1 MKLINQIKGEFTLV
15 NTYIFG
21 HKNPDTDTIASA
33 LVMQDLQKELG
44 NDVQA
49 VRLGEVSEET
59 QYVLDYFKVEAPSM
73 LETPLAGKDAILVDH
88 NEFQQ
93 SADDITDANITMVVD
108 HHRISNFET
117 AAPLYYRAEPVGC
130 TTTILKK
137 MYEEHNVE
145 IKPEIAG
152 LMISAIISDTLLF
165 KSPTCTTQD
174 IQAAES
180 LSTIANV
187 DLETYGLEM
196 LKAGASVKGKSPSDL
211 LNMDAKSFN
220 MDDKIVRIAQVNTVD
235 VNEVLDIQTD
245 VEHEMNSITSTEQYD
260 LFVFV
265 ITDILNSDST
275 IIALGKEQAIV
286 EQAFNT
292 TLNNNVA
299 FLPGVVSR
307 KKQVVP
313 PIDKLLGK

>member
-1 MKLINQIKGEFTLV
+1 MV
-15 NTYIFG
+15 NTFIFG

-33 LVMQDLQKELG
+33 LVMEDLQKELG

-49 VRLGEVSEET
+49 ARLGDVSDET
-59 QYVLDYFKVEAPSM
+59 QFALDYFKVQAPAL
-73 LETPLAGKDAILVDH
+73 LETPLKDKDVILVDH

-93 SADDITDANITMVVD
+93 SADDITDATITMVVD

-137 MYEEHNVE
+137 MYEENGIE

-165 KSPTCTTQD
+165 KSPTCTEQD
-174 IQAAES
+174 KQACEA
-180 LSTIANV
+180 LAKIANV
-187 DLETYGLEM
+187 DLNEYGLEM
-196 LKAGASVKGKSPSDL
+196 LKAGASVKGKSPEFL

-220 MDDKIVRIAQVNTVD
+220 MGDKVVRIAQVNTVD
-235 VNEVLDIQTD
+235 VNEVLEIQED
-245 VEHEMNSITSTEQYD
+245 VENEINAIIAKEQYD

-275 IIALGKEQAIV
+275 AIVLGKEQQV
-286 EQAFNT
+286 VTKAFNT
-292 TLNNNVA
+292 ELNGNVA
-299 FLPGVVSR
+299 VLPGVVSR

-313 PIDKLLGK
+313 PIDELLGK

>member
-1 MKLINQIKGEFTLV
+1 MV
-15 NTYIFG
+15 NTFIFG

-33 LVMQDLQKELG
+33 LVMEDLQKELG
-44 NDVQA
+44 NDVQTA
-49 VRLGEVSEET
+49 RLGDVSDET
-59 QYVLDYFKVEAPSM
+59 QFALDYFKVQAPAL
-73 LETPLAGKDAILVDH
+73 LETPLKGKDVILVDH

-93 SADDITDANITMVVD
+93 SADDITDATITMVVD

-137 MYEEHNVE
+137 MYEENGIE

-165 KSPTCTTQD
+165 KSPTCTEQD
-174 IQAAES
+174 KQACEA
-180 LSTIANV
+180 LAKIANV
-187 DLETYGLEM
+187 DLNEYGLEM
-196 LKAGASVKGKSPSDL
+196 LKAGASVKGKSPEFL

-220 MDDKIVRIAQVNTVD
+220 MGDKVVRIAQVNTVD
-235 VNEVLDIQTD
+235 VNEVLEIQED
-245 VEHEMNSITSTEQYD
+245 VENEINAIIAKEQYD

-275 IIALGKEQAIV
+275 AIALGKEQQV
-286 EQAFNT
+286 VTKAFNT
-292 TLNNNVA
+292 ELNGNVA
-299 FLPGVVSR
+299 VLPGVVSR

-313 PIDKLLGK
+313 PIDELLGK

>member
-1 MKLINQIKGEFTLV
+1 MV
-15 NTYIFG
+15 NTFIFG

-33 LVMQDLQKELG
+33 LVMEDLQKELG
-44 NDVQA
+44 NEVQA
-49 VRLGEVSEET
+49 ARLGDVSDET
-59 QYVLDYFKVEAPSM
+59 QFALDYFKVQAPAL
-73 LETPLAGKDAILVDH
+73 LETPLKDKDVILVDH

-93 SADDITDANITMVVD
+93 SADDISDATITMVVD

-137 MYEEHNVE
+137 MYEENGIE

-165 KSPTCTTQD
+165 KSPTCTEQD
-174 IQAAES
+174 KQACEA
-180 LSTIANV
+180 LAKIANV
-187 DLETYGLEM
+187 DLNEYGLEM
-196 LKAGASVKGKSPSDL
+196 LKAGASVKGKSPEFL

-220 MDDKIVRIAQVNTVD
+220 MGDKVVRIAQVNTVD
-235 VNEVLDIQTD
+235 VNEVLEIQED
-245 VEHEMNSITSTEQYD
+245 VENEINAIIAKEQYD

-275 IIALGKEQAIV
+275 AIALGKEQQV
-286 EQAFNT
+286 VTKAFNT
-292 TLNNNVA
+292 ELNGNVA
-299 FLPGVVSR
+299 VLPGVVSR

-313 PIDKLLGK
+313 PIDELLGK

>member
-1 MKLINQIKGEFTLV
+1 MV
-15 NTYIFG
+15 NTFIFG

-33 LVMQDLQKELG
+33 LVMEDLQKERG

-49 VRLGEVSEET
+49 ARLGDVSDET
-59 QYVLDYFKVEAPSM
+59 QFALDYFKVQAPAL
-73 LETPLAGKDAILVDH
+73 LETPLKGKDVILVDH

-93 SADDITDANITMVVD
+93 SADDITDATITMVVD

-137 MYEEHNVE
+137 MYEENGIE

-165 KSPTCTTQD
+165 KSPTCTEQD
-174 IQAAES
+174 KQACEA
-180 LSTIANV
+180 LAKIANV
-187 DLETYGLEM
+187 DLNEYGLEM
-196 LKAGASVKGKSPSDL
+196 LKAGASVKGKSPEFL

-220 MDDKIVRIAQVNTVD
+220 MGDKVVRIAQVNTVD
-235 VNEVLDIQTD
+235 VNEVLEIQED
-245 VEHEMNSITSTEQYD
+245 VENEINAIIAKEQYD

-275 IIALGKEQAIV
+275 AITLGKEQQV
-286 EQAFNT
+286 VTKAFNT
-292 TLNNNVA
+292 ELNGNVA
-299 FLPGVVSR
+299 VLPGVVSR

-313 PIDKLLGK
+313 PIDELLGK

>member
-1 MKLINQIKGEFTLV
+1 MV
-15 NTYIFG
+15 NTFIFG

-33 LVMQDLQKELG
+33 LVMEDLQKELG

-49 VRLGEVSEET
+49 ARLGDVSDET
-59 QYVLDYFKVEAPSM
+59 QFALDYFKVQAPAL
-73 LETPLAGKDAILVDH
+73 LETPLKDKNVILVDH

-93 SADDITDANITMVVD
+93 SADDITDATITMVVD

-137 MYEEHNVE
+137 MYEENGIE

-165 KSPTCTTQD
+165 KSPTCTEQD
-174 IQAAES
+174 KQACEA
-180 LSTIANV
+180 LAKIANV
-187 DLETYGLEM
+187 DLNEYGLEM
-196 LKAGASVKGKSPSDL
+196 LKAGASVKGKSPEFL

-220 MDDKIVRIAQVNTVD
+220 MGDKVVRIAQVNTVD
-235 VNEVLDIQTD
+235 VNEVLEIQED
-245 VEHEMNSITSTEQYD
+245 VENEINAIIAKEQYD

-265 ITDILNSDST
+265 ITDILNSNST
-275 IIALGKEQAIV
+275 AIALGKEQQV
-286 EQAFNT
+286 VTKAFNT
-292 TLNNNVA
+292 ELNGNVA
-299 FLPGVVSR
+299 VLPGVVSR

-313 PIDKLLGK
+313 PIDELLGK

>member
-1 MKLINQIKGEFTLV
+1 MV
-15 NTYIFG
+15 NTFIFG

-33 LVMQDLQKELG
+33 LVMEDLQKELG

-49 VRLGEVSEET
+49 ARLGDVSDET
-59 QYVLDYFKVEAPSM
+59 QFALDYFKVQAPAL
-73 LETPLAGKDAILVDH
+73 LETPLKDKDVILVDH

-93 SADDITDANITMVVD
+93 SADDISDATITMVVD

-137 MYEEHNVE
+137 MYEENGVE

-165 KSPTCTTQD
+165 KSPTCTEQD
-174 IQAAES
+174 KKACEA
-180 LSTIANV
+180 LAKIANV
-187 DLETYGLEM
+187 DLNEYGLEM
-196 LKAGASVKGKSPSDL
+196 LKAGASVKGKSPEFL

-220 MDDKIVRIAQVNTVD
+220 MGDKVVGIAQVNTVD
-235 VNEVLDIQTD
+235 VNEVLEIQED
-245 VEHEMNSITSTEQYD
+245 VENEINAIIAKEQYD

-275 IIALGKEQAIV
+275 AIALGKEQQV
-286 EQAFNT
+286 VTKAFNT
-292 TLNNNVA
+292 ELNGNVA
-299 FLPGVVSR
+299 VLPGVVSR

-313 PIDKLLGK
+313 PIDELLGK

>member
-1 MKLINQIKGEFTLV
+1 MV
-15 NTYIFG
+15 NTFIFG

-33 LVMQDLQKELG
+33 LVMEDLQKELG

-49 VRLGEVSEET
+49 ARLGDVSDET
-59 QYVLDYFKVEAPSM
+59 QFALDYFKVQAPAL
-73 LETPLAGKDAILVDH
+73 LETPLKDKDVILVDH

-93 SADDITDANITMVVD
+93 SADDITDATITMVVD

-137 MYEEHNVE
+137 MYEENGVE

-165 KSPTCTTQD
+165 KSPTCTEQD
-174 IQAAES
+174 KQACEA
-180 LSTIANV
+180 LAKIANV
-187 DLETYGLEM
+187 DLNEYGLEM
-196 LKAGASVKGKSPSDL
+196 LKAGASVKGKSPEFL

-220 MDDKIVRIAQVNTVD
+220 MGDKVVRIAQVNTVD
-235 VNEVLDIQTD
+235 VNEVLEIQED
-245 VEHEMNSITSTEQYD
+245 VENEINAIIAKEQYD

-275 IIALGKEQAIV
+275 AIALGKEQQV
-286 EQAFNT
+286 VTKAFNT
-292 TLNNNVA
+292 ELNGNVA
-299 FLPGVVSR
+299 VLPGVVSR

-313 PIDKLLGK
+313 PIDELLGK

>member
-1 MKLINQIKGEFTLV
+1 MV
-15 NTYIFG
+15 NTFIFG

-33 LVMQDLQKELG
+33 LVMEDLQKELG

-49 VRLGEVSEET
+49 ARLGDVSDET
-59 QYVLDYFKVEAPSM
+59 QFALDYFKVQAPAL
-73 LETPLAGKDAILVDH
+73 LETPLKDKNVILVDH

-93 SADDITDANITMVVD
+93 SADDITDATITMVVD

-137 MYEEHNVE
+137 MYEEKGIE

-165 KSPTCTTQD
+165 KSPTCTEQD
-174 IQAAES
+174 KQSCEALAK
-180 LSTIANV
+180 IANV
-187 DLETYGLEM
+187 DLNEYGLEM
-196 LKAGASVKGKSPSDL
+196 LKAGASVKGKSPEFL

-220 MDDKIVRIAQVNTVD
+220 MGDKVVRIAQVNTVD
-235 VNEVLDIQTD
+235 VNEVLEIQED
-245 VEHEMNSITSTEQYD
+245 VENEINAIIAKEQYD

-275 IIALGKEQAIV
+275 AIALGKEQQV
-286 EQAFNT
+286 VTKAFNT
-292 TLNNNVA
+292 ELNGNVA
-299 FLPGVVSR
+299 VLPGVVSR

-313 PIDKLLGK
+313 PIDELLGK

>member
-1 MKLINQIKGEFTLV
+1 LV
-15 NTYIFG
+15 NTFIFG

-33 LVMQDLQKELG
+33 LVMEDLQKELG

-49 VRLGEVSEET
+49 ARLGDVSDET
-59 QYVLDYFKVEAPSM
+59 QFALDYFKVQAPAL
-73 LETPLAGKDAILVDH
+73 LETPLKDKNVILVDH

-93 SADDITDANITMVVD
+93 SADDITDATITMVVD

-137 MYEEHNVE
+137 MYEENGIE

-165 KSPTCTTQD
+165 KSPTCTEQD
-174 IQAAES
+174 KQACEA
-180 LSTIANV
+180 LAKIANV
-187 DLETYGLEM
+187 DLNEYGLEM
-196 LKAGASVKGKSPSDL
+196 LKAGASVKGKSPEFL

-220 MDDKIVRIAQVNTVD
+220 MGDKVVRIAQVNTVD
-235 VNEVLDIQTD
+235 VNEVLEIQED
-245 VEHEMNSITSTEQYD
+245 VENEINAIIAKEQYD

-275 IIALGKEQAIV
+275 AIALGKEQQV
-286 EQAFNT
+286 VTKAFNT
-292 TLNNNVA
+292 ELNGNVA
-299 FLPGVVSR
+299 VLPGVVSR

-313 PIDKLLGK
+313 PIDELLGK

>member
-1 MKLINQIKGEFTLV
+1 MV
-15 NTYIFG
+15 NTLIFG

-44 NDVQA
+44 NDVEA
-49 VRLGEVSEET
+49 VRLGEVSDET
-59 QYVLDYFKVEAPSM
+59 QFALDYFKVEAPSL
-73 LETPLAGKDAILVDH
+73 LETSVKDREVILVDH

-93 SADDITDANITMVVD
+93 SADDIADATVTMVVD

-137 MYEEHNVE
+137 MYEEQNIE

-165 KSPTCTTQD
+165 KSPTCTEED
-174 IQAAES
+174 IKASEA
-180 LSTIANV
+180 LAKIANV
-187 DLETYGLEM
+187 DLNEYGLEM
-196 LKAGASVKGKSPSDL
+196 LKAGASVKGKSPEFL

-220 MDDKIVRIAQVNTVD
+220 MDDKVVRVAQVNTVD
-235 VNEVLDIQTD
+235 VNEVLEIKED
-245 VEHEMNSITSTEQYD
+245 VENEINKIIANEQYD
-260 LFVFV
+260 LFVFI

-275 IIALGKEQAIV
+275 VIALGKEQQAV
-286 EQAFNT
+286 EKAFSTKLENNQA
-292 TLNNNVA
+292 LLA
-299 FLPGVVSR
+299 GVVSR

-313 PIDKLLGK
+313 PIDDVLGK

>member
-1 MKLINQIKGEFTLV
+1 MV
-15 NTYIFG
+15 NTFIFG

-33 LVMQDLQKELG
+33 LVMEDLQKELG

-49 VRLGEVSEET
+49 ARLGDVSDET
-59 QYVLDYFKVEAPSM
+59 QFALDYFKVQAPAL
-73 LETPLAGKDAILVDH
+73 LETPLKDKNVILVDH

-93 SADDITDANITMVVD
+93 SADDITDATITIVVD

-137 MYEEHNVE
+137 MYEENGIE

-165 KSPTCTTQD
+165 KSPTCTEQD
-174 IQAAES
+174 KQACEA
-180 LSTIANV
+180 LAKIANV
-187 DLETYGLEM
+187 DLNEYGLEM
-196 LKAGASVKGKSPSDL
+196 LKAGASVKGKSPEFL

-220 MDDKIVRIAQVNTVD
+220 MGDKIVRIAQVNTVD
-235 VNEVLDIQTD
+235 VNEVLEIQED
-245 VEHEMNSITSTEQYD
+245 VENEINAIIAKEQYD

-275 IIALGKEQAIV
+275 AIALGKEQQV
-286 EQAFNT
+286 VTKAFNT
-292 TLNNNVA
+292 ELNGNVA
-299 FLPGVVSR
+299 VLPGVVSR

-313 PIDKLLGK
+313 PIDELLGK

>member
-1 MKLINQIKGEFTLV
+1 MV
-15 NTYIFG
+15 NTFIFG

-33 LVMQDLQKELG
+33 LVMEDLQKELG

-49 VRLGEVSEET
+49 ARLGDVSDET
-59 QYVLDYFKVEAPSM
+59 QFALDYFKVQAPAL
-73 LETPLAGKDAILVDH
+73 LETPLKDKDVILVDH

-93 SADDITDANITMVVD
+93 SADDISDATITMVVD

-137 MYEEHNVE
+137 MYEEKGIE

-165 KSPTCTTQD
+165 KSPTCTEQD
-174 IQAAES
+174 KQACEA
-180 LSTIANV
+180 LAKIANV
-187 DLETYGLEM
+187 DLNEYGLEM
-196 LKAGASVKGKSPSDL
+196 LKAGASVKGKSPEFL

-220 MDDKIVRIAQVNTVD
+220 MGDKVVRIAQVNTVD
-235 VNEVLDIQTD
+235 VNEVLEIQED
-245 VEHEMNSITSTEQYD
+245 VENEINAIIAKEQYD

-275 IIALGKEQAIV
+275 AIALGKEQQV
-286 EQAFNT
+286 VTKAFNT
-292 TLNNNVA
+292 ELNGNVA
-299 FLPGVVSR
+299 VLPGVVSR

-313 PIDKLLGK
+313 PIDELLGK

>member
-1 MKLINQIKGEFTLV
+1 MV
-15 NTYIFG
+15 NTFIFG

-33 LVMQDLQKELG
+33 LVMEDLQKELG

-49 VRLGEVSEET
+49 ARLGDVSDET
-59 QYVLDYFKVEAPSM
+59 QFALDYFKVQAPAL
-73 LETPLAGKDAILVDH
+73 LETPLKDKNVILVDH

-93 SADDITDANITMVVD
+93 SADDITDATITMVVD

-137 MYEEHNVE
+137 MYEENGVE

-165 KSPTCTTQD
+165 KSPTCTEQD
-174 IQAAES
+174 KKACEA
-180 LSTIANV
+180 LAKIANV
-187 DLETYGLEM
+187 DLNEYGLEM
-196 LKAGASVKGKSPSDL
+196 LKAGASVKGKSPEFL

-220 MDDKIVRIAQVNTVD
+220 MGDKVVRIAQVNTVD
-235 VNEVLDIQTD
+235 VNEVLEIQED
-245 VEHEMNSITSTEQYD
+245 VENEINAIIAKEQYD

-275 IIALGKEQAIV
+275 AIALGKEQQV
-286 EQAFNT
+286 VTKAFNT
-292 TLNNNVA
+292 ELNGNVA
-299 FLPGVVSR
+299 VLPGVVSR

-313 PIDKLLGK
+313 PIDELLGK

>member
-1 MKLINQIKGEFTLV
+1 MV
-15 NTYIFG
+15 NTFIFG

-33 LVMQDLQKELG
+33 LVMEDLQKELG

-49 VRLGEVSEET
+49 ARLGDVSDET
-59 QYVLDYFKVEAPSM
+59 QFALDYFKVQAPAL
-73 LETPLAGKDAILVDH
+73 LETPLKGKDVILVDH

-93 SADDITDANITMVVD
+93 SADDITDATITMVVD

-137 MYEEHNVE
+137 MYEENGIE

-165 KSPTCTTQD
+165 KSPTCTEQD
-174 IQAAES
+174 KQACEA
-180 LSTIANV
+180 LAKIANV
-187 DLETYGLEM
+187 DLNEYGLEM
-196 LKAGASVKGKSPSDL
+196 LKAGASVKGKSPEFL

-220 MDDKIVRIAQVNTVD
+220 MGDKVVRIAQVNTVD
-235 VNEVLDIQTD
+235 VNEVLEIQED
-245 VEHEMNSITSTEQYD
+245 VENEINAIIAKEQYD

-275 IIALGKEQAIV
+275 AITLGKEQQV
-286 EQAFNT
+286 VTKAFNT
-292 TLNNNVA
+292 ELNGNVA
-299 FLPGVVSR
+299 VLPGVVSR

-313 PIDKLLGK
+313 PIDELLGK

>member
-1 MKLINQIKGEFTLV
+1 MV
-15 NTYIFG
+15 NTFIFG

-33 LVMQDLQKELG
+33 LVMEDLQKELG

-49 VRLGEVSEET
+49 ARLGDVSDET
-59 QYVLDYFKVEAPSM
+59 QFVLDYFKVQAPAL
-73 LETPLAGKDAILVDH
+73 LETPLKDKEIILVDH

-93 SADDITDANITMVVD
+93 SADDISEATITMVVD

-137 MYEEHNVE
+137 MYEENSIE

-165 KSPTCTTQD
+165 KSPTCTEQD
-174 IQAAES
+174 KQACEA
-180 LSTIANV
+180 LAKIANV
-187 DLETYGLEM
+187 DLNEYGLEM
-196 LKAGASVKGKSPSDL
+196 LKAGASVKGKSPEFL

-220 MDDKIVRIAQVNTVD
+220 MGDKVVRIAQVNTVD
-235 VNEVLDIQTD
+235 VNEVLEIQEE
-245 VEHEMNSITSTEQYD
+245 VENEINAIIAKEQYD

-275 IIALGKEQAIV
+275 AIALGKEQQV
-286 EQAFNT
+286 VTKAFNT
-292 TLNNNVA
+292 ELNGNVA
-299 FLPGVVSR
+299 VLPGVVSR

-313 PIDKLLGK
+313 PINELLSK

>member
-1 MKLINQIKGEFTLV
+1 MV
-15 NTYIFG
+15 NTFIFG

-33 LVMQDLQKELG
+33 LVMEDLQKELG

-49 VRLGEVSEET
+49 ARLGDVSDET
-59 QYVLDYFKVEAPSM
+59 QFALDYFKVQAPAL
-73 LETPLAGKDAILVDH
+73 LETPLKDKNVILVDH

-93 SADDITDANITMVVD
+93 SADDITDATITMVVD

-117 AAPLYYRAEPVGC
+117 VAPLYYRAEPVGC

-137 MYEEHNVE
+137 MYEENGVE

-165 KSPTCTTQD
+165 KSPTCTEQD
-174 IQAAES
+174 KQACEA
-180 LSTIANV
+180 LAKIANV
-187 DLETYGLEM
+187 DLNEYGLEM
-196 LKAGASVKGKSPSDL
+196 LKAGASVKGKSPEFL

-220 MDDKIVRIAQVNTVD
+220 MGDKVVRIAQVNTVD
-235 VNEVLDIQTD
+235 VNEVLEIQED
-245 VEHEMNSITSTEQYD
+245 VENEINAIIAKEQYD

-275 IIALGKEQAIV
+275 AIALGKEQQV
-286 EQAFNT
+286 VTKAFNT
-292 TLNNNVA
+292 ELNGNVA
-299 FLPGVVSR
+299 VLPGVVSR

-313 PIDKLLGK
+313 PIDELLGK

>member
-1 MKLINQIKGEFTLV
+1 LV
-15 NTYIFG
+15 NTFIFG

-33 LVMQDLQKELG
+33 LVMEDLQKELG

-49 VRLGEVSEET
+49 ARLGDVSDET
-59 QYVLDYFKVEAPSM
+59 QFALDYFKVQAPAL
-73 LETPLAGKDAILVDH
+73 LETPLKDKNVILVDH

-93 SADDITDANITMVVD
+93 SADDITDATITIVVD

-137 MYEEHNVE
+137 MYEENGIE

-165 KSPTCTTQD
+165 KSPTCTEQD
-174 IQAAES
+174 KQACEA
-180 LSTIANV
+180 LAKIANV
-187 DLETYGLEM
+187 DLNEYGLEM
-196 LKAGASVKGKSPSDL
+196 LKAGASVKGKSPEFL

-220 MDDKIVRIAQVNTVD
+220 MGDKVVRIAQVNTVD
-235 VNEVLDIQTD
+235 VNEVLEIQED
-245 VEHEMNSITSTEQYD
+245 VENEINAIIAKEQYD

-275 IIALGKEQAIV
+275 AIALGKEQQV
-286 EQAFNT
+286 VTKAFNT
-292 TLNNNVA
+292 ELNGNVA
-299 FLPGVVSR
+299 VLPGVVSR

-313 PIDKLLGK
+313 PIDELLGK

>member
-1 MKLINQIKGEFTLV
+1 MV
-15 NTYIFG
+15 NTFIFG

-33 LVMQDLQKELG
+33 LVMEDLQKELG

-49 VRLGEVSEET
+49 ARLGDVSDET
-59 QYVLDYFKVEAPSM
+59 QFALDYFKVQAPAL
-73 LETPLAGKDAILVDH
+73 LETPLKDKNVILVDH

-93 SADDITDANITMVVD
+93 SADDITDATITMVVD

-137 MYEEHNVE
+137 MYEENGIE

-165 KSPTCTTQD
+165 KSPTCTEQD
-174 IQAAES
+174 KQACEA
-180 LSTIANV
+180 LAKIANV
-187 DLETYGLEM
+187 DLNEYGLEM
-196 LKAGASVKGKSPSDL
+196 LKAGASVKGKSPEFL

-220 MDDKIVRIAQVNTVD
+220 MGDKVVRIAQVNTVD
-235 VNEVLDIQTD
+235 VNEVLEFQED
-245 VEHEMNSITSTEQYD
+245 VENEINAIIAKEQYD

-275 IIALGKEQAIV
+275 AIALGKEQQV
-286 EQAFNT
+286 VTKAFNT
-292 TLNNNVA
+292 ELNGNVA
-299 FLPGVVSR
+299 VLPGVVSR

-313 PIDKLLGK
+313 PIDELLGK

>member
-1 MKLINQIKGEFTLV
+1 MV
-15 NTYIFG
+15 NTFIFG

-33 LVMQDLQKELG
+33 LVMEDLQKELG
-44 NDVQA
+44 NDVRA
-49 VRLGEVSEET
+49 ARLGDVSDET
-59 QYVLDYFKVEAPSM
+59 QFALDYFKVQAPAL
-73 LETPLAGKDAILVDH
+73 LETPLKGKDVILVDH

-93 SADDITDANITMVVD
+93 SADDITDATITMVVD

-137 MYEEHNVE
+137 MYEENGIE

-165 KSPTCTTQD
+165 KSPTCTEQD
-174 IQAAES
+174 KQACEA
-180 LSTIANV
+180 LAKIANV
-187 DLETYGLEM
+187 DLNEYGLEM
-196 LKAGASVKGKSPSDL
+196 LKAGASVKGKSPEFL

-220 MDDKIVRIAQVNTVD
+220 MGDKVVRIAQVNTVD
-235 VNEVLDIQTD
+235 VNEVLEIQED
-245 VEHEMNSITSTEQYD
+245 VENEINAIIAKEQYD

-275 IIALGKEQAIV
+275 AIALGKEQQV
-286 EQAFNT
+286 VTKAFNT
-292 TLNNNVA
+292 ELNGNVA
-299 FLPGVVSR
+299 VLPGVVSR

-313 PIDKLLGK
+313 PIDELLGK

>member
-1 MKLINQIKGEFTLV
+1 MV
-15 NTYIFG
+15 NTFIFG

-33 LVMQDLQKELG
+33 LVMEDLQKELG

-49 VRLGEVSEET
+49 ARLGDVSDET
-59 QYVLDYFKVEAPSM
+59 QFALDYFKVQAPAL
-73 LETPLAGKDAILVDH
+73 LETPLKDKNVILVDH

-93 SADDITDANITMVVD
+93 SADDISDATITMVVD

-137 MYEEHNVE
+137 MYEENGIE

-165 KSPTCTTQD
+165 KSPTCTEQD
-174 IQAAES
+174 KKACEA
-180 LSTIANV
+180 LAKIANV
-187 DLETYGLEM
+187 DLNEYGLEM
-196 LKAGASVKGKSPSDL
+196 LKAGASVKGKSPEFL

-220 MDDKIVRIAQVNTVD
+220 MGDKVVRIAQVNTVD
-235 VNEVLDIQTD
+235 VNEVLEIQED
-245 VEHEMNSITSTEQYD
+245 VENEINAIIAKEQYD

-275 IIALGKEQAIV
+275 AIALGKEQQV
-286 EQAFNT
+286 VTKAFNT
-292 TLNNNVA
+292 ELNGNVA
-299 FLPGVVSR
+299 VLPGVVSR

-313 PIDKLLGK
+313 PIDELLGK

>member
-1 MKLINQIKGEFTLV
+1 MV
-15 NTYIFG
+15 NTFIFG

-33 LVMQDLQKELG
+33 LVMEDLQKELG

-49 VRLGEVSEET
+49 ARLGDVSDET
-59 QYVLDYFKVEAPSM
+59 QFALDYFKVQAPAL
-73 LETPLAGKDAILVDH
+73 LETPLKDKNVILVDH

-93 SADDITDANITMVVD
+93 SADDITDATITMVVD

-137 MYEEHNVE
+137 MYEENGIE

-165 KSPTCTTQD
+165 KSPTCTEQD
-174 IQAAES
+174 KQACEA
-180 LSTIANV
+180 LAKIANV
-187 DLETYGLEM
+187 DLNEYGLEM
-196 LKAGASVKGKSPSDL
+196 LKAGASVKGKSPEFL

-220 MDDKIVRIAQVNTVD
+220 MGDKVVRIAQVNTVD
-235 VNEVLDIQTD
+235 VNEVLEIQED
-245 VEHEMNSITSTEQYD
+245 VENEINAIIAKEQYD

-275 IIALGKEQAIV
+275 AIALGKEQQV
-286 EQAFNT
+286 VTKAFNT
-292 TLNNNVA
+292 ELNGNVA
-299 FLPGVVSR
+299 VLPDVVSR

-313 PIDKLLGK
+313 PIDELLGK

>member
-1 MKLINQIKGEFTLV
+1 MV
-15 NTYIFG
+15 NTFIFG

-33 LVMQDLQKELG
+33 LVMEDLQKELG

-49 VRLGEVSEET
+49 ARLGDVSDET
-59 QYVLDYFKVEAPSM
+59 QFALDYFKVQAPAL
-73 LETPLAGKDAILVDH
+73 LETPLKDKNVILVDH

-93 SADDITDANITMVVD
+93 SADDITDATITMVVD

-137 MYEEHNVE
+137 MYEENGIE

-165 KSPTCTTQD
+165 KSPTCTEQD
-174 IQAAES
+174 KQACEA
-180 LSTIANV
+180 LAKIANV
-187 DLETYGLEM
+187 DLNEYGLEM
-196 LKAGASVKGKSPSDL
+196 LKAGASVKGKSPEFL

-220 MDDKIVRIAQVNTVD
+220 MGDKVVRIAQVNTVD
-235 VNEVLDIQTD
+235 VNEVLKIQED
-245 VEHEMNSITSTEQYD
+245 VENEINAIIAKEQYD

-275 IIALGKEQAIV
+275 AIALGKEQQV
-286 EQAFNT
+286 VTKAFNT
-292 TLNNNVA
+292 ELNGNVA
-299 FLPGVVSR
+299 VLPGVVSR

-313 PIDKLLGK
+313 PIDELLGK

>member
-1 MKLINQIKGEFTLV
+1 MV
-15 NTYIFG
+15 NTFIFG

-33 LVMQDLQKELG
+33 LVMEDLQKELG

-49 VRLGEVSEET
+49 ARLGDVSDET
-59 QYVLDYFKVEAPSM
+59 QFSLDYFKVQAPAL
-73 LETPLAGKDAILVDH
+73 LETPLKGKDVILVDH

-93 SADDITDANITMVVD
+93 SADDITDATITMVVD

-137 MYEEHNVE
+137 MYEENGIE

-165 KSPTCTTQD
+165 KSPTCTEQD
-174 IQAAES
+174 KQACEA
-180 LSTIANV
+180 LAKIANV
-187 DLETYGLEM
+187 DLNEYGLEM
-196 LKAGASVKGKSPSDL
+196 LKAGASVKGKSPEFL

-220 MDDKIVRIAQVNTVD
+220 MGDKVVRIAQVNTVD
-235 VNEVLDIQTD
+235 VNEVLEIQED
-245 VEHEMNSITSTEQYD
+245 VENEINAIIAKEQYD

-275 IIALGKEQAIV
+275 AITLGKEQQV
-286 EQAFNT
+286 VTKAFNT
-292 TLNNNVA
+292 ELNGNVA
-299 FLPGVVSR
+299 VLPGVVSR

-313 PIDKLLGK
+313 PIDELLGK